1 MSHISKTKL
10 AATFA
15 DAPSSATFEHERVM
29 DPACLRHTEI
39 PGTSRIFADLSYH
52 FDRVARF
59 YRHNPHRRESYAAAA
74 REVQYPDDRRAAVA
88 RVLAA
93 QNPGNAL
100 VARFAQPGTMAIL
113 TGQQVGLFSGPA
125 YTIYKALTAARL
137 AEDLNASG
145 IPAVPIFWLATED
158 HDFDEVDHVWIFDAS
173 HNPVLL
179 RTQAPAAWRGRQR
192 PAGTFPAEN
201 PPIAELRSA
210 LAGFEHREEIAAA
223 VADAYRPGVTMGA
236 GFRALLAKLLGRIGV
251 LVLDPLDP
259 QLRAVGAPFMAKAL
273 AAAPDLKSALLARN
287 QELTAA
293 GYHAQVNIEENS
305 SLFFLLENGER
316 SSLRRK
322 DSEFAAL
329 QDKAAD
335 VSPNALLRP
344 VWQDYLLPT
353 VAYVGGPAELAYLA
367 QSQVIYDRLLGRM
380 PVTVSRA
387 SFTLLDA
394 RAAKLMNRYG
404 LTMPDALAP
413 EESLK
418 ERIAH
423 ALVPEAVASLFEET
437 SAEVTRRLD
446 RLGSGLKSLDPTLA
460 ASLAKSRAKIL
471 YQLEK
476 TRKKTE
482 RETLRRDARASEESR
497 YLSTLLYPHRH
508 LQERFYS
515 MLPFLAEHGLEL
527 VDRLY
532 EVVQVDCPDHRVVT
546 IS

>member
-1 MSHISKTKL
+1 MS
-10 AATFA
+10 
-15 DAPSSATFEHERVM
+15 PSSSGTFEHERVM

-39 PGTSRIFADLSYH
+39 PGTSKLFADLSYH

-59 YRHNPHRRESYAAAA
+59 YRHNPHQRESYTAAA
-74 REVQYPDDRRAAVA
+74 REVQYPDDRRASVA

-93 QNPGNAL
+93 QNPGNPLAG
-100 VARFAQPGTMAIL
+100 RFAQPGTMAVL

-158 HDFDEVDHVWIFDAS
+158 HDFDEVDHVWIFDS
-173 HNPVLL
+173 KHHPVAL
-179 RTQAPAAWRGRQR
+179 RTEAPSAWRGKQR
-192 PAGTFPAEN
+192 PAGGFPVEH
-201 PPIAELRSA
+201 PPIAELRQA
-210 LAGFEHREEIAAA
+210 LAGFPYGEDVAAA
-223 VADAYRPGVTMGA
+223 VAESYQAGVTMGA
-236 GFRALLAKLLGRIGV
+236 GFRALLLKLLGRIGM

-259 QLRAVGAPFMAKAL
+259 QLRKVGAPFMAEAL
-273 AAAPDLKSALLARN
+273 AAAPDLKAGLLSRN
-287 QELTAA
+287 KELTAA

-329 QDKAAD
+329 QDRAAE

-353 VAYVGGPAELAYLA
+353 IAYVGGPAELAYLA

-394 RAAKLMNRYG
+394 RAAKFLARYR
-404 LTMPDALAP
+404 LTLTDTLAP

-423 ALVPEAVASLFEET
+423 ALIPEAVASLFEET
-437 SAEVTRRLD
+437 SAEVARRLD
-446 RLGSGLKSLDPTLA
+446 RLGAGLESLDPTLA
-460 ASLAKSRAKIL
+460 ASLAKSRTKVL
-471 YQLEK
+471 YQVEK
-476 TRKKTE
+476 LRKKTE
-482 RETLRRDARASEESR
+482 RETLRRDARASDESR
-497 YLSTLLYPHRH
+497 YLSTLLHPHRH

-515 MLPFLAEHGLEL
+515 ILPFLAQHGLEL

-546 IS
+546 I

>member
-1 MSHISKTKL
+1 
-10 AATFA
+10 
-15 DAPSSATFEHERVM
+15 M

-39 PGTSRIFADLSYH
+39 PGTTKLFADLSYH

-59 YRHNPHRRESYAAAA
+59 YRHDPHQRESYAAAA

-88 RVLAA
+88 RVLEA

-100 VARFAQPGTMAIL
+100 VGRFAQPGTVAVI

-158 HDFDEVDHVWIFDAS
+158 HDFAEVDHVWIFDAA
-173 HNPVLL
+173 HHPIQL
-179 RTQAPAAWRGRQR
+179 RTEAPSGWQGKQR
-192 PAGTFPAEN
+192 PAGGFPVEH
-201 PPIAELRSA
+201 PPIAELRKT
-210 LAGFEHREEIAAA
+210 LAGFAYGEEVTAA
-223 VADAYRPGVTMGA
+223 VADAYQPGVTMGA
-236 GFRALLAKLLGRIGV
+236 GFRALLVKLLGRIGM

-259 QLRAVGAPFMAKAL
+259 QLRKVGAPFMAEAL
-273 AAAPDLKSALLARN
+273 AAVPDLKKSLLARN
-287 QELTAA
+287 KELATA
-293 GYHAQVNIEENS
+293 GYHAQVNVEENT

-316 SSLRRK
+316 VTLRKK
-322 DSEFAAL
+322 DAEFAAL
-329 QDKAAD
+329 KDRAAD

-344 VWQDYLLPT
+344 VWQDYLFPT

-380 PVTVSRA
+380 PVALSRT
-387 SFTLLDA
+387 SFTLLDG
-394 RAAKLMNRYG
+394 RAAKLIGRYS
-404 LTMPDALAP
+404 LTTPETLTP

-423 ALVPEAVASLFEET
+423 ALIPDTVASLFEET

-446 RLGSGLKSLDPTLA
+446 RLGAGLETFDPTLA
-460 ASLAKSRAKIL
+460 AALGKSRSKVL
-471 YQLEK
+471 YQFEK
-476 TRKKTE
+476 LRKKTE
-482 RETLRRDARASEESR
+482 RESLRRDARASEEAR
-497 YLSTLLYPHRH
+497 YLSSLLYPDRH
-508 LQERFYS
+508 MQERFYS
-515 MLPFLAEHGLEL
+515 ILPFLAQHGLDL

-546 IS
+546 L